1 VVLNDGAAAL
11 AKFKNGE
18 LDVMDV
24 KPAQAAMVAADS
36 QMTKELVKTPALT
49 VWWVA
54 FRVTAP
60 RLASSRVRLALA
72 QAIDRA
78 ELVKQVFQGQAQPA
92 ETFIP
97 QGMQGYSP
105 ELADT
110 QKFDVAQARATLSS
124 AGVSAGQ
131 LNGLRFSYDRTSDF
145 SKATAMFVR
154 DQLKANLGVTIAL
167 DPLDPNTLGSRLGAG
182 AFEMA
187 GPFGWT
193 ADYPD
198 PADWFPIFQTTN
210 SNDDSL
216 YQNGRYDSLVGV
228 AATDTQPARRQQE
241 YREAQR
247 QLLDDAPAA
256 FLAQALS
263 WHLVQPYVR
272 GVVLNGVEDWPGE
285 MAPATIY
292 IADH

>member
-1 VVLNDGAAAL
+1 
-11 AKFKNGE
+11 
-18 LDVMDV
+18 
-24 KPAQAAMVAADS
+24 
-36 QMTKELVKTPALT
+36 
-49 VWWVA
+49 
-54 FRVTAP
+54 
-60 RLASSRVRLALA
+60 
-72 QAIDRA
+72 
-78 ELVKQVFQGQAQPA
+78 
-92 ETFIP
+92 
-97 QGMQGYSP
+97 
-105 ELADT
+105 
-110 QKFDVAQARATLSS
+110 
-124 AGVSAGQ
+124 
-131 LNGLRFSYDRTSDF
+131 
-145 SKATAMFVR
+145 MFVR

-272 GVVLNGVEDWPGE
+272 GAVLNGVEDWPGE